1 MKRLAVIVLTALLI
15 SASQAGALTVTI
27 SPELID
33 MDDTA
38 HSFDVVVKDATD
50 LGAFEFTLT
59 YDPNIVTIET
69 VTLGDFLESTGRPA
83 WSEKYPDQKSLV
95 IDNNGGS
102 LKYMEFTMPPNAGPI
117 GDGILAIIKFS
128 LNAQTATELTFD
140 SKRSYATDTKG
151 NALPMAPS
159 DWKPGKITQVCKI
172 KADAGS
178 CGTITPSGEV
188 SAECGTDKTFT
199 ITSDACH
206 TIKDVMVNGV
216 SVGVVS
222 SYTFEKVEGDSNTI
236 AISCDGNPIVYTIT
250 AAAGNGGVIS
260 PSGDETVNCGSGKT
274 FTISPNSC
282 YHISDVKV
290 DGVSV
295 GAVNSYEFKNVTA
308 NHSISAD
315 FAKNQCK
322 ITSSAT
328 PPAGGS
334 ITPSPDVLVTCG
346 ENISFTVKPNP
357 NYQIVDVLADG
368 KSVKANV
375 QMNADG
381 SGSYT
386 FQNVVCN
393 HNETVHNIDALFDVI
408 SYTITPSVEVI
419 EAGAPPVGG
428 TIEPSQPVTVAKGSD
443 RTFTMRPH
451 PCYKIADVKVDGTSV
466 MTEVVLSADGS
477 GSYTFGNVTA
487 SHGIT
492 VYFTG
497 KTYPIK
503 LGKSIG
509 GSISPLGNYT
519 VSPSEDETLS
529 GIVNV
534 PCGYWL
540 SVRITPEDCYEI
552 KEIRVDG
559 TAIVFHKQS
568 DGSVQYDFM
577 DEKEHRIDA
586 DFVKKKFVIQ
596 VTSEGEGN
604 VEVCSGDVCEKID
617 LPREIS
623 VECGGNQTFEFSSS
637 EDDCQ
642 VAEVRVDGFP
652 NPAAKSDCEY
662 SFQNVKENHSLF
674 VSFNT
679 RIITAS
685 AGDNGTIEPSGK
697 VSLPHGGDKSF
708 TIRPDETYKI
718 ADVRIDDRYSDM
730 KRVTIDN
737 QGVGTYTFEDVT
749 QDHSIHVFFTPLII
763 TASAGEHG
771 KIGQSG
777 EVRVEHGGKV
787 SFTITPDNCYQI
799 ADVKADDVSV
809 MENVTTDEKG
819 VGTYTFENVTQ
830 SHTIAVTFRS
840 FGDINGDGVVN
851 LSDAVWGLNHN
862 EETDPDQVIYA
873 LELLTDMEVSLKD
886 AVLYLRILAGYDGK
900 IQSCRLQCGKIDMAE
915 VVRLLNLLTEK

>member
-15 SASQAGALTVTI
+15 SASQAAALTVTI

-33 MDDTA
+33 IDDTA

-50 LGAFEFTLT
+50 LGAFEFSLK
-59 YDPNIVTIET
+59 YDPSIVTIET
-69 VTLGDFLESTGRPA
+69 VTLGDFLESTGRLA
-83 WSEKYPDQKSLV
+83 WSDTHPDDMKPV
-95 IDNNGGS
+95 IDNIGGTV
-102 LKYMEFTMPPNAGPI
+102 KYADFTWGTAAGPN
-117 GDGILAIIKFS
+117 GEGILAIITFLLKK
-128 LNAQTATELTFD
+128 QTATPLTFD
-140 SKRSYATDTKG
+140 PNRSYITDTKG
-151 NALPMAPS
+151 NALPAQ
-159 DWKPGKITQVCKI
+159 WIGGKITQVCKI
-172 KADAGS
+172 NANAGS
-178 CGTITPSGEV
+178 CGTIAPSGEV

-199 ITSDACH
+199 ITSDVCH
-206 TIKDVMVNGV
+206 TIKDVIVNGV

-222 SYTFEKVEGDSNTI
+222 SYTFEKVDGDSNTI
-236 AISCDGNPIVYTIT
+236 AISCDSNPIVYTIN
-250 AAAGNGGVIS
+250 AAAGNGGAIS
-260 PSGDETVNCGSGKT
+260 PSGEVPVNCGSDKT

-282 YHISDVKV
+282 YHISDVKA

-295 GAVNSYEFKNVTA
+295 SSYEFKNITA
-308 NHSISAD
+308 NHNISAD

-334 ITPSPDVLVTCG
+334 ISPSPDVTVACG
-346 ENISFTVKPNP
+346 ENISFTIKPNP
-357 NYQIVDVLADG
+357 NYRIEDVVADG
-368 KSVKANV
+368 KSVKADV
-375 QMNADG
+375 QTNADG

-386 FQNVVCN
+386 FKNVVCGN
-393 HNETVHNIDALFDVI
+393 NETVHNIDAVFDVI

-419 EAGAPPVGG
+419 EKGAPPFGG

-443 RTFTMRPH
+443 RTFTMTPYA
-451 PCYKIADVKVDGTSV
+451 CYKIADVKVDGVSV
-466 MTEVVLSADGS
+466 MTEVVLSADGT
-477 GSYTFGNVTA
+477 GTYTFGNVTA

-492 VYFTG
+492 VYFTS
-497 KTYPIK
+497 KKYLIK

-509 GSISPLGNYT
+509 GAISQSKSSYS
-519 VSPSEDETLS
+519 VSSSDDETLA

-540 SVRITPEDCYEI
+540 SVKITPEDCYEI
-552 KEIRVDG
+552 KEVRVDG
-559 TAIVFHKQS
+559 AAVDFQKQS
-568 DGSVQYDFM
+568 DGSAQYDFM

-596 VTSEGEGN
+596 VSSEGEGS
-604 VEVCSGDVCEKID
+604 VEACSGDVCEKID
-617 LPREIS
+617 LPCEIS

-642 VAEVRVDGFP
+642 VAEVRVEGQV
-652 NPAAKSDCEY
+652 NGLAQKSCNY
-662 SFQNVKENHSLF
+662 SFQNVKENHRLF
-674 VSFNT
+674 VIFNT

-685 AGDNGTIEPSGK
+685 AGEHGTIEPSGK
-697 VSLPHGGDKSF
+697 VSVQHGGDKSF
-708 TIRPDETYKI
+708 TIKPDETYKI
-718 ADVRIDDRYSDM
+718 ADVRIDDRYSGM
-730 KRVTIDN
+730 ANVTIDDK
-737 QGVGTYTFEDVT
+737 GVGTYTFKDVT
-749 QDHSIHVFFTPLII
+749 QDHSIHVLFTPHII

-771 KIGQSG
+771 KIEQSG
-777 EVRVEHGGKV
+777 EVRVEHDGKV
-787 SFTITPDNCYQI
+787 SFTIMPDNCYQI

-809 MENVTTDEKG
+809 MENVTMDEKG

-840 FGDINGDGVVN
+840 FGDINKDGVVN

-862 EETDPDQVIYA
+862 EEIDPTQVIYA

-886 AVLYLRILAGYDGK
+886 AVLYLRILAGYDEK
-900 IQSCRLQCGKIDMAE
+900 IQSCRLQCGKIDLAE